1 MAAAPVR
8 VRRPALR
15 IPRRVSGPLHRP
27 DSATGA
33 GVTRR
38 RAIGID
44 GRRLVEAV
52 IHRRLWIPIL
62 GVALL
67 GIVFM
72 QVSMLS
78 MNAAI
83 GRSVKEGTALER
95 ENADLRAQLSRLSI
109 GNSVADAAA
118 QAGMVVPEAGDY
130 RVLTAG
136 GGDAARR
143 AASKLTDPVAPV
155 QPSVIAP
162 SAATSAPAAGASTT
176 QATPA
181 PQTQTQTQAQTQP
194 QASGPTATS
203 TTAGAQTPASQAA
216 APPTVTTSGGGTA
229 APGQ

>member
-8 VRRPALR
+8 VRRPAVR
-15 IPRRVSGPLHRP
+15 IPRRVSGSLHRP
-27 DSATGA
+27 APAAGAATG
-33 GVTRR
+33 GR
-38 RAIGID
+38 RAIGLD
-44 GRRLVEAV
+44 RNRLVEAI
-52 IHRRLWIPIL
+52 IHRRLWIPML

-83 GRSVKEGTALER
+83 GRSVKDGAALER

-109 GNSVADAAA
+109 GNSLADAAA

-136 GGDAARR
+136 GGDTARR
-143 AASKLTDPVAPV
+143 AAGRLTDPIAPV
-155 QPSVIAP
+155 QPSVPVA
-162 SAATSAPAAGASTT
+162 SSTTSTPPAGASATGTPTT
-176 QATPA
+176 AEPTA
-181 PQTQTQTQAQTQP
+181 QTQTQTPESVA
-194 QASGPTATS
+194 
-203 TTAGAQTPASQAA
+203 TTAAPAAENQATQSPVTPL
-216 APPTVTTSGGGTA
+216 VTTPGGGTS